1 MTTLS
6 YFPNTEHRLYKEA
19 RELGM
24 DMNGPIDDWAVAR
37 ARHKKQVDNKC

>member
-6 YFPNTEHRLYKEA
+6 YFANTEHRLYKEA

-24 DMNGPIDDWAVAR
+24 DMNGQINDWAVVR
-37 ARHKKQVDNKC
+37 AQHKKQVDNLC